1 MATRHQ
7 VRCAVITFLY
17 AHEMDTFSED
27 FASEYLSEQ
36 KIKNEQRAYAYELFS
51 GVLDNIL
58 AIDTELNLRL
68 TTFKLSEL
76 GAMERAILRLGAHE
90 ILAAKCD
97 ARVAISEAVMLA
109 SEFGTDSAPKLI
121 NGVLNSI
128 YKGEKPEPK
137 EQSEA
142 HIPNE
147 IPSGNQKLIQAPQ
160 PQELIVDKRKKSP
173 ALSDKRIPASARIA
187 DKSRNSKNDSKT
199 ANSRNSKY
207 KKDGKEPSRKSGAK
221 SGFKSGFKT
230 GEKSGAKSAG
240 KTGFKAG
247 ARSNGSKPTSRTGAK
262 PAFKTSKK
270 PKECK

>member
-147 IPSGNQKLIQAPQ
+147 IPNEIPSGIPNQKLIQAPQ
-160 PQELIVDKRKKSP
+160 PQELIADKRKKSP

-207 KKDGKEPSRKSGAK
+207 KKDEKEPSRKSGAK

-230 GEKSGAKSAG
+230 GEKSG
-240 KTGFKAG
+240 FK
-247 ARSNGSKPTSRTGAK
+247 TGAK
-262 PAFKTSKK
+262 PAFKSSKK
-270 PKECK
+270 PKEGK